1 MMARI
6 LAVALAL
13 VALVATGAA
22 AHAFLDHAEPRVGS
36 TVKSAP
42 GEVKLWFTGAIEPA
56 YSRVEVQDAAGKRVD
71 RNDVSVDPASGALM
85 RVSLPALPAG
95 RYKVVWRVL
104 SIDTHV
110 TDGDFT
116 FKIAP

>member
-1 MMARI
+1 MARS

-13 VALVATGAA
+13 VALTAASAA
-22 AHAFLDHAEPRVGS
+22 AHAFLDHAEPRVGG

-42 GEVKLWFTGAIEPA
+42 GEITLWFTGAIEPA
-56 YSRVEVQDAAGKRVD
+56 YSRVEVRDAAGKRVD
-71 RNDVSVDPASGALM
+71 RNDVSVDPQTRAVM
-85 RVSLPALPAG
+85 RVSVEPLPPG

-116 FKIAP
+116 FKVAP

>member
-1 MMARI
+1 MARI

-13 VALVATGAA
+13 VALTAPGAG

-42 GEVKLWFTGAIEPA
+42 GAVKLWFTGAIEPA
-56 YSRVEVQDAAGKRVD
+56 YSRVEVRDAAGQRVD
-71 RNDVSVDPASGALM
+71 RNDVSVDPASRVSM
-85 RVSLPALPAG
+85 QVSLPALPPG
-95 RYKVVWRVL
+95 RYKVVWHVL